1 MFCPN
6 CRNELPDGSRFCG
19 KCGYSI
25 ENENKVT
32 PETTNYNHTDFQD
45 KKTDYANTSFW
56 CSIVAI
62 PLYCC
67 CIGLFMGIP
76 ATIFGALAIK
86 NKEPNTAKA
95 WIGLILGMIEVIF
108 LLIIIWAGIRDSI

>member
-1 MFCPN
+1 MHCPN

-25 ENENKVT
+25 ENRVN
-32 PETTNYNHTDFQD
+32 PETTIIYNNTYSQD

-67 CIGLFMGIP
+67 CIGFLMGIP

-86 NKEPNTAKA
+86 NKEPNVAKA
-95 WIGLILGMIEVIF
+95 WIGLILGAIEVIF
-108 LLIIIWAGIRDSI
+108 LLIIIWEGIRDNN